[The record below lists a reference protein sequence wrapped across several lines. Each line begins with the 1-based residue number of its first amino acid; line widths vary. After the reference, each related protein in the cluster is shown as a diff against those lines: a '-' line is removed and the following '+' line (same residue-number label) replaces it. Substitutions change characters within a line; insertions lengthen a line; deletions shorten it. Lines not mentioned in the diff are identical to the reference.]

1 VALLLNPVGLL
12 ANIQGD
18 RAAVTR
24 LAPTGPTSTKTVL
37 VVEDSVIT
45 RDLIVEIVQAA
56 GYSAVAAENGVDA
69 LEQLSLSRPHLV
81 LTDLEMPRMDGIELT
96 KRIRLTEQASGARL
110 PIVVIT
116 TRASPEERRACL
128 NAGADAFLDKAKF
141 QEGRLLETIRRL
153 IG

>member
-1 VALLLNPVGLL
+1 
-12 ANIQGD
+12 
-18 RAAVTR
+18 
-24 LAPTGPTSTKTVL
+24 
-37 VVEDSVIT
+37 
-45 RDLIVEIVQAA
+45 
-56 GYSAVAAENGVDA
+56 
-69 LEQLSLSRPHLV
+69 
-81 LTDLEMPRMDGIELT
+81 MDGIELT